1 MKHLLKSDFYKLR
14 KARYFWV
21 CLVLNLVLAA
31 GTVFLLDFTYKM
43 NGDTLAAQMEEQQ
56 HNMEETGVNISMDGI
71 PASYE
76 ELSASNQL
84 ISFFTGNTTLII
96 AVLISLFVG
105 SEFNYGTMKNI
116 ASKNYSRNKI
126 YLSKLIAGV
135 ITAICFTLLFAL
147 TATLTAAALW
157 GFGDVSSGF
166 WGEAFASIGLE
177 LLLCS
182 AYVSVFV
189 MFSMLVRQNGGSL
202 AANICFLEFISL
214 AVMLGEVII
223 KKVLDKTVT
232 LSNYLIDTNMNAIM
246 SGLDKTIVIRSLCVG
261 IVFFAAATLI
271 GMHDFCRRDI
281 R

>member
-1 MKHLLKSDFYKLR
+1 MKHLLKSDFYKLG
-14 KARYFWV
+14 KARYFWI
-21 CLVLNLVLAA
+21 CLILNLVLAA
-31 GTVFLLDFTYKM
+31 VTVFLLDFTYKM
-43 NGDTLAAQMEEQQ
+43 NGDALAAQMEEQQ
-56 HNMEETGVNISMDGI
+56 HNMEENGMNISMDGI
-71 PASYE
+71 PVSYD

-96 AVLISLFVG
+96 AVLVSLFVG
-105 SEFNYGTMKNI
+105 SEFTCGTIKNI

-126 YLSKLIAGV
+126 YLSKLIV
-135 ITAICFTLLFAL
+135 SVVTATGFTLLFAL
-147 TATLTAAALW
+147 TAAAAASALW
-157 GFGDVSSGF
+157 GFGDVSPGF
-166 WGEAFASIGLE
+166 PGETLASIGLE

-202 AANICFLEFISL
+202 AANICFLEFVSL

-232 LSNYLIDTNMNAIM
+232 LSDYLIDTNMNAITA
-246 SGLDKTIVIRSLCVG
+246 GLDKTIVIRSLCVG
-261 IVFFAAATLI
+261 VTFFAAAMLI
-271 GMHDFCRRDI
+271 GMYDFRRRDI